1 MILFGTFAG
10 GLVKLDL
17 GAINKQTSG
26 RANLVE
32 GGMDLF
38 EARPLYGY
46 GPGSFSVA
54 FKREVAGPNAPVT
67 ESHTEP
73 VTVAAEQ
80 GLIGLAFYLAL
91 LASILAALLAGMR
104 KVMPGLGA
112 PPRSYDPDRGPPAAR
127 AAILAAFVAVLV
139 HTLTYAGFLDDPVTW
154 VLIAIGYSLAFPC
167 RATSAA

>member
-1 MILFGTFAG
+1 M
-10 GLVKLDL
+10 
-17 GAINKQTSG
+17 Q
-26 RANLVE
+26 
-32 GGMDLF
+32 
-38 EARPLYGY
+38 
-46 GPGSFSVA
+46 
-54 FKREVAGPNAPVT
+54 
-67 ESHTEP
+67 
-73 VTVAAEQ
+73 
-80 GLIGLAFYLAL
+80 AFYLAL